1 MNALT
6 HLNLVKCIG
15 FVGVLVAGLSTALP
29 ARAELE
35 TQSETGAPN
44 LVSPVPVNATEIPST
59 ERDVEQISETEI
71 TSEQTTP
78 GATSSDIVPGMS
90 APNLAPTQMP
100 AQAPVQTPAQTP
112 VQTPT
117 QTPTQTPAQ
126 TPSVSTPNPE
136 TPGVAANTGTI
147 VDIASASGSFQTLV
161 AALTEAELA
170 EVLSGEGPF
179 TVFAPTDAA
188 FEALPDGTV
197 DELLKPENRD
207 RLVEILTYHVVPGS
221 YPASSLAAGQV
232 ETASGDAV
240 TIRTNE
246 GQVMVND
253 ATVIQPDIAATNGV
267 IHVIDR
273 VMLPPSQ

>member
-1 MNALT
+1 
-6 HLNLVKCIG
+6 
-15 FVGVLVAGLSTALP
+15 
-29 ARAELE
+29 
-35 TQSETGAPN
+35 
-44 LVSPVPVNATEIPST
+44 
-59 ERDVEQISETEI
+59 
-71 TSEQTTP
+71 
-78 GATSSDIVPGMS
+78 
-90 APNLAPTQMP
+90 
-100 AQAPVQTPAQTP
+100 
-112 VQTPT
+112 
-117 QTPTQTPAQ
+117 
-126 TPSVSTPNPE
+126 
-136 TPGVAANTGTI
+136 

-170 EVLSGEGPF
+170 EVLRGEGPF